1 MSDSSPSINVICDTA
16 QRLTGSATDYRPLL
30 RLASG
35 REMILLGEAS
45 HGTHEFY
52 QRRADITQALIED
65 QGLDAVIIEGD
76 WPDVARIN
84 HYVRGHDRDSSAREA
99 LADFERFPLWMWR
112 NTEMAAF
119 VQWLREWN
127 SRQERD
133 RQTGIYGMDLYSM
146 YRSAEAVVQYLETVD
161 PEAAGRARERY
172 ACMNHH
178 RDPQRYGYRAAM
190 GISESCQQAAV
201 EQLLEMMERRN
212 QWLLRDGPLAEDEE
226 FYAER
231 NARVVHH
238 AEAYYRG
245 MFFSD
250 VNTWNLRDRHMVNTV
265 MDLRQHLSRQRDRPA
280 RIALWA
286 HNSHL
291 GDARATDAARQDEV
305 NVGQLVR
312 EKLGEQALLIGFTTY
327 TGHVTAAREWD
338 EPAEHRW
345 VRPALEGSVETLF
358 HETGLGDFYLDLHR
372 VADCALHR
380 PLLER
385 AIGVIYRPETE
396 GQSHYFRATVAE
408 QFDALFHLEET
419 RALQPLDI
427 TEHWE
432 AREPPETWPYGT

>member
-1 MSDSSPSINVICDTA
+1 MTDPTTSIQKIRETALSLSGDPS
-16 QRLTGSATDYRPLL
+16 DYRALL
-30 RLASG
+30 QLASD
-35 REMILLGEAS
+35 RDMVLLGEAT
-45 HGTHEFY
+45 HGSHEFY
-52 QRRADITQALIED
+52 EARAAITRALIEE
-65 QGLDAVIIEGD
+65 QGLDAIVIEGD

-84 HYVRGHDRDSSAREA
+84 RYVHGRDGDDSPGQA
-99 LADFERFPLWMWR
+99 LSDFERFPLWMWR
-112 NTEMAAF
+112 NTEMESF
-119 VQWLREWN
+119 VQWLRLWN
-127 SRQERD
+127 SRQERG

-146 YRSAEAVVQYLETVD
+146 YRSAEAVIQYLETVD
-161 PEAAGRARERY
+161 PGAARRARERY

-178 RDPQRYGYRAAM
+178 GDPQRYGYRAAM
-190 GISESCQQAAV
+190 GISESCQKAAV

-212 QWLLRDGPLAEDEE
+212 QWLQRDGPRAEDEE

-265 MDLRQHLSRQRDRPA
+265 LDLRQYLSKQRGRPA

-291 GDARATDAARQDEV
+291 GDARATDAALQDEI
-305 NVGQLVR
+305 NVGQLLR
-312 EKLGEQALLIGFTTY
+312 EKLEEQALLVGFTTY

-338 EPAEHRW
+338 QPAEHRW
-345 VRPALEGSVETLF
+345 VRPAMEGSVELLF
-358 HETGLGDFYLDLHR
+358 HETGLGDFFLDLAS
-372 VADCALHR
+372 VDTCALHR

-408 QFDALFHLEET
+408 QFDALFHLDET
-419 RALQPLDI
+419 RALEPLDI
-427 TEHWE
+427 TGHWE